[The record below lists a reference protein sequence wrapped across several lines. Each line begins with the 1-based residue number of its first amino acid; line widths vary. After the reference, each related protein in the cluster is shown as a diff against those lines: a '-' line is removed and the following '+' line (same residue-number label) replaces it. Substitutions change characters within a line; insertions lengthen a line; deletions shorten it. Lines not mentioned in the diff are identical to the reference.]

1 MRYLLVTID
10 TEEDMP
16 LWRPE
21 PETTVRNISA
31 IPSLQRRLNMSGIRP
46 TWLVDYPVLDN
57 DESCAVIRG
66 LPSSDCEIGMHLH
79 SWNTPPLAPDETGE
93 KATYLHVM
101 PTDLKRRKLARLH
114 GMFGEK
120 LGIAPTSYRAGRY
133 GFGLDDA
140 ALLAE
145 LGFVVDS
152 SVVPHTDYSS
162 DGGPDFRSCTLQPFI
177 IEAGNGLKL
186 VETPLTVGLA
196 HKLPEYLAKRYF
208 SIPGWTRMRGVL
220 HRLGLASLLWL
231 RPTVSSFDEMKRL
244 ADHLLEKTDCKVI
257 NIMFHSNECFPGAS
271 PYHKTD
277 DDVARFFDRFFGI
290 ANYLI
295 SRYGLAPV
303 TLSDHA
309 RIILA
314 GSRDGRKTVPVRRLN
329 IFPDAACK

>member
-16 LWRPE
+16 RWRPE
-21 PETTVRNISA
+21 QVTTVRNIAA
-31 IPSLQRRLNMSGIRP
+31 IPALQDRLNRAGIRP

-57 DESCAVIRG
+57 HESCAVIRN

-79 SWNTPPLAPDETGE
+79 SWNTPPFAQDETGE

-101 PTDLKRRKLARLH
+101 PADLKRQKLAGLH
-114 GMFGEK
+114 AMFADK
-120 LGIAPTSYRAGRY
+120 IGIAPTSYRAGRY
-133 GFGLDDA
+133 GFCLEDA
-140 ALLAE
+140 SLLAE

-162 DGGPDFRSCTLQPFI
+162 DGGPDFRSFTYAPFI
-177 IEAGNGLKL
+177 IEAGNGRKI

-196 HKLPEYLAKRYF
+196 HRLPEYLAKRYF

-231 RPTVSSFDEMKRL
+231 RPTVSSFEEMKRL

-277 DDVARFFDRFFGI
+277 DDVARFLERFSGI
-290 ANYLI
+290 AGYLV

-303 TLSDHA
+303 TLGDHA
-309 RIILA
+309 KIVLA
-314 GSRDGRKTVPVRRLN
+314 EAREGRATVPIRKAEAVAN
-329 IFPDAACK
+329 AQC